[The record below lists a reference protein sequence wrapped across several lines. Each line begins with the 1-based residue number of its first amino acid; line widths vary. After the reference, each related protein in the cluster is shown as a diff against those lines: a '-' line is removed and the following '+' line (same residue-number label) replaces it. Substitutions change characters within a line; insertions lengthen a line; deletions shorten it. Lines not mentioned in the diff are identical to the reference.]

1 MMPCKWLEQ
10 ARRDLRAARLLADN
24 ELCGESSFHS
34 QQAAEKALKALL
46 SALGVQP
53 PRTHSLEYLMVLID
67 RKGVSTREIREASL
81 LTDYAV
87 EARYPDFG
95 EEPSC
100 DEARN
105 AILLAQRVIEWCS
118 TKLKNMGINCSDGE
132 PQEPAI

>member
-1 MMPCKWLEQ
+1 MMPCKWLRQ
-10 ARRDLRAARLLADN
+10 ARRDLRAARLLANN
-24 ELCGESSFHS
+24 ELCGESAFHS

-53 PRTHSLEYLMVLID
+53 PKTHSLEYLMVLIE
-67 RKGVSTREIREASL
+67 RRGVSTREIREASL

-100 DEARN
+100 DEAVS
-105 AILLAQRVIEWCS
+105 AISLARRVVEWCS
-118 TKLKNMGINCSDGE
+118 VALEGMGIKCRNGNE
-132 PQEPAI
+132 P